1 MTLKPFN
8 ELIAVDLKEQVSK
21 RPVKK
26 NSDQTLDYLEWANCI
41 KLLHQHGAEKVRY
54 GMIKNDSGYPCFY
67 NSNGESPFVSVW
79 VDVDGERYEEDYP
92 VINGIYVVANPN
104 QLDINK
110 AKQRGFVKAVAINT
124 GLGLG
129 LWIKEEE
136 TINNDKDLQKEI
148 NANETLSLND
158 KITGLFAQALQKV
171 GGKDKLYDILQSS
184 KGEINK
190 LYRSHDHAEKK
201 ILVSQLEVILNDNNN
216 K

>member
-1 MTLKPFN
+1 MALKPFK
-8 ELIAVDLKEQVSK
+8 ELFNTDLSGQTSK

-26 NSDQTLDYLEWANCI
+26 NSNETLEYLEWANCI

-54 GMIKNDSGYPCFY
+54 GMVKNESGYPCFY
-67 NSNGESPFVSVW
+67 NQNGESPFVSVW
-79 VDVDGERYEEDYP
+79 VDIDGERYEEDYP

-136 TINNDKDLQKEI
+136 TINNDKDLQKELS
-148 NANETLSLND
+148 ANETVTLND
-158 KITGLFAQALQKV
+158 KITSLFAQALQKV
-171 GGKDKLYDILQSS
+171 GGKDDLYGILQSS
-184 KGEINK
+184 KEEINK

-201 ILVSQLEVILNDNNN
+201 ILIGQLEVIINDNNN